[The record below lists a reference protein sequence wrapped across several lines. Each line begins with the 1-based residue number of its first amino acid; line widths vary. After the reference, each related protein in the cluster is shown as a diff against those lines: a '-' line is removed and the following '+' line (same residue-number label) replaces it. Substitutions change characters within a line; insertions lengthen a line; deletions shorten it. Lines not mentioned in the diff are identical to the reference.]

1 MNDPIGWIQ
10 LIVIIFIIAA
20 IVPWVLPQLFRQ
32 KPDQPR
38 QEPEQQPAPADPTY
52 DALYVARLI
61 VQKLG
66 ERNAATSTP
75 HRYSL
80 SLEIEDLQRLHMH
93 HGYPAVDSPL
103 MDSDDYAALEDPQD
117 AD

>member
-1 MNDPIGWIQ
+1 MNDPVDWIQ
-10 LIVIIFIIAA
+10 LIIAIFLIAMLVTW
-20 IVPWVLPQLFRQ
+20 IVPRRPE
-32 KPDQPR
+32 PGTP
-38 QEPEQQPAPADPTY
+38 EPEQAPVSDAPAY

-61 VQKLG
+61 IQKLG